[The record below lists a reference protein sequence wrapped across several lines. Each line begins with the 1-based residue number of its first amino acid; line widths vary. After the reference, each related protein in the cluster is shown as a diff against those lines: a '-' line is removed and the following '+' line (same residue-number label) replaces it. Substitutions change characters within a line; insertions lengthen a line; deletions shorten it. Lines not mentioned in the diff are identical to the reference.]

1 MYVSYYNKGSYYEGF
16 FSKNIFNGYGI
27 YYSDEY
33 IYKGW
38 WKDGSWNGKGEC
50 TKFIPSSKQ
59 IIIYNGNWYNSQ
71 LHGQAIIISTTANN
85 SNSSSQF
92 PIHMERGD
100 WKYGSKI
107 IKQQGMGSKEYHSKF
122 GLVVDLNDTKNNVP
136 TLPPKMIQPFPMLD
150 DLKQRAM
157 YRRSFH
163 FFRSRNKHDHPCK
176 R

>member
-1 MYVSYYNKGSYYEGF
+1 M
-16 FSKNIFNGYGI
+16 KNIFHGYGI

-38 WKDGSWNGKGEC
+38 WKNGSWNGKGEY
-50 TKFIPSSKQ
+50 TKFVPSSKQ
-59 IIIYNGNWYNSQ
+59 KIIIKNGNWYNSQ
-71 LHGQAIIISTTANN
+71 LHGKAIILSTTANN
-85 SNSSSQF
+85 SSC
-92 PIHMERGD
+92 HHCERGD

-107 IKQQGMGSKEYHSKF
+107 IIQGMGGSKKSKF
-122 GLVVDLNDTKNNVP
+122 GLVVDLNDDNVP
-136 TLPPKMIQPFPMLD
+136 TLPPQMIQPFPMLD